1 VNEEVLEL
9 LREMDRKIS
18 ALQTDVFSLEEK
30 LDQLL
35 STEIYI
41 RLKRQE

>member
-1 VNEEVLEL
+1 MNEEVLEL